1 MLDGASTWPWRG
13 QNLAKMDVFGG
24 LEASADDFTR
34 DIQLYLVLFVHLIA
48 FAQMGAAAGAQGCSG
63 FYMVG
68 VIPFYKAS
76 KNKYILFFV

>member
-1 MLDGASTWPWRG
+1 MIVPDHGEAKTWPKWTFLEGWRL
-13 QNLAKMDVFGG
+13 QLTIL
-24 LEASADDFTR
+24 LET
-34 DIQLYLVLFVHLIA
+34 YLVLFVHLIA

-76 KNKYILFFV
+76 KNKYILFFVYLFL

>member
-1 MLDGASTWPWRG
+1 
-13 QNLAKMDVFGG
+13 MDVFGG

-34 DIQLYLVLFVHLIA
+34 DIPGYLVLFVHLIA